1 MHDCVLGVRFPPLS
15 GALFFCL
22 LAGCSAPQTRMLSQQ
37 PLAIPA
43 QVELKATPFFPQTAY
58 QCGPAALATVL
69 RASGVE
75 VVPDELIPQVY
86 LPQRKGSL
94 QVEML
99 SAARRQDR
107 IALILERSLAGL
119 LNTLAEGYPVV
130 VLQNLALPMWPRWH
144 YAVAIG
150 YQLDPPQLILR
161 SGTSHRVLVP
171 MSTFERTWSR
181 SSHWAMVALKAGEL
195 PRSVPEAEY
204 RSAVLAYE
212 RLAEPQQARLAY
224 QAAVARWPDTMLFWM
239 GLGNAAYTLQDYHA
253 AEQAFRQAA
262 QLPGE
267 QDSAL
272 NNLALALAA
281 QGRRTEAI
289 EAAEQAIAAGG
300 RFAGAA
306 RATLSDLQAEETDPN
321 PLK

>member
-1 MHDCVLGVRFPPLS
+1 M
-15 GALFFCL
+15 
-22 LAGCSAPQTRMLSQQ
+22 LAQQ
-37 PLAIPA
+37 PLAIPSHI
-43 QVELKATPFFPQTAY
+43 ELEATPFFPQTAW

-69 RASGVE
+69 GASGVDVLPE
-75 VVPDELIPQVY
+75 QLTPQVY
-86 LPQRKGSL
+86 LPERKGSL

-99 SAARRQDR
+99 SAARRQNR
-107 IALILERSLAGL
+107 IAPAIDPTLTGL

-130 VLQNLALPMWPRWH
+130 VLQNLSLPMWPRWH
-144 YAVAIG
+144 YAVAVG

-161 SGTSHRVLVP
+161 SGTSQRVVVP
-171 MSTFERTWSR
+171 MSTFERTWAR
-181 SSHWAMVALKAGEL
+181 SSNWAMVTLRSGEL
-195 PRSVPEAEY
+195 PRSVPEPEY

-212 RLAEPQQARLAY
+212 KTAPPEQVRLAY

-239 GLGNAAYTLQDYHA
+239 GLGNAAFTLQHYDE
-253 AEQAFRQAA
+253 AEQAFRRAA

-281 QGRRTEAI
+281 QGRRAEAI

-300 RFAGAA
+300 RFAAAA
-306 RATLSDLQAEETDPN
+306 RATLSDLQAQGTDP
-321 PLK
+321 KAE